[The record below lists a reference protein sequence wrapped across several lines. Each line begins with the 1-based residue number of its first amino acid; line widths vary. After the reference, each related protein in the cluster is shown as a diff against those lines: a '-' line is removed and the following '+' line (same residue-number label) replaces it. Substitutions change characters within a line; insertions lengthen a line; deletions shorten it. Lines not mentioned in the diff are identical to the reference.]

1 MNFQLN
7 HVRWPERLLRLLVAF
22 VLLGLT
28 SATFAATATLRVK
41 DPALAKELLRLYA
54 GHFLEKESEE
64 AWAISARDKLKAK
77 FIRSVTLLGTHLEE
91 SKDWEQAISLYS
103 RALELDNLSEA
114 LYRRLMIC
122 HREHGEPAEA
132 LNVYRRCRDMLSIVL
147 GMKPSTET
155 ESVRQT
161 LST

>member
-1 MNFQLN
+1 
-7 HVRWPERLLRLLVAF
+7 
-22 VLLGLT
+22 
-28 SATFAATATLRVK
+28 
-41 DPALAKELLRLYA
+41 LRLYA
-54 GHFLEKESEE
+54 GHFLERESEE

-77 FIRSVTLLGTHLEE
+77 FIRSVTVLGARLEQ
-91 SKDWEQAISLYS
+91 SKEWEQAVSLYS

-147 GMKPSTET
+147 AIKPSPET
-155 ESVRQT
+155 ESARQT
-161 LST
+161 LNN